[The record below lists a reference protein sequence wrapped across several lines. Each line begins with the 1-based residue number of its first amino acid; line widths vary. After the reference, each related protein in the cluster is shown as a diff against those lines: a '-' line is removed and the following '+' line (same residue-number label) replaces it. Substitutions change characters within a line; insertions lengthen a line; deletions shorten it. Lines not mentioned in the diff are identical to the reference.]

1 MLNGITIAGLLSTLQ
16 GFAIIILKLALL
28 YIVMR
33 VGSALFVWIWRTI
46 LVPIFEKR
54 AYFYSYNQEG
64 VFYHERRIFGIF
76 RFGRNFRSRINDT
89 LVGYVATKRGRKNEN
104 SDANQIYLKRR
115 GRTFVGEAKSK
126 YRESNEN
133 EKESKKKEWK
143 YETNGKGERVCNI
156 YLTFPGA
163 EGGTEFDPNP
173 VGYVDKEGKVF
184 KYYLD
189 RDHWKKDIKLE
200 EPEFIGQCETP
211 KAKKGQKDPTGG
223 ERDDADVLQYIKW
236 KANESN
242 FNNEEDGENNG
253 AAELSETIIIDER
266 RTFVNKEGKGQMDGT
281 WLFFRRNRPL
291 FSKVKSKQ
299 MDGGNVNDGER
310 FPYAFLSSK
319 LWRILHVY
327 PTFWDCK
334 AMAWGYGYCTEGF
347 RNPFKQNSGDF
358 PMITRAAAALLLAQK
373 EEFYLD
379 PDEVVSDG
387 VPGAAATALFSLLV
401 YILLYPFLLRFSS
414 MGLFPVLGEE
424 YSSVITLVGLYF
436 ILWLCI
442 INPIRCIVR
451 LNHDGFESFLELM
464 NKNVGVLGW
473 MSTIVVATIIGA
485 LGAVFLKGF
494 DYVLLPL
501 FLSSL
506 IAVLFNW
513 AFYHQEP
520 WAISGIYEDFKKD
533 DSEDE
538 NNKQEEE
545 EKEDQEGNEKIRHQA
560 QLYLPT
566 KKIEFDEILLFDS
579 EKLKQLRMENPFR
592 KSLISDYENTVHDMI
607 QREFYDGDLYSKI
620 MYLRSRV
627 GAYVNK
633 YHLSSVEK
641 VKLILRICQP
651 DNVEYEYDHECPE
664 LYEGFDEE
672 NPLLQK
678 NLGKGFREYCRFPT
692 ETIHDKRGDCDCHA
706 AFGAALLAA
715 CGYRSC
721 FSLGNTALGCH
732 AMCGIESTSELQA
745 YCLPDN
751 SFVKDGK
758 TFILLET
765 TGQFGLEDQAES
777 QKSMSGNNTTVIIE
791 PYQKKEEDGEKTV

>member
-1 MLNGITIAGLLSTLQ
+1 MLQ
-16 GFAIIILKLALL
+16 GISIESLLGTLASFGYIILKLVLL
-28 YIVMR
+28 YLVMR
-33 VGSALFVWIWRTI
+33 IGSALFVWIWRTI
-46 LVPIFEKR
+46 FVPIFEKR

-64 VFYHERRIFGIF
+64 VFYHERKILGIF

-104 SDANQIYLKRR
+104 SDANRIYLKRR
-115 GRTFVGEAKSK
+115 GRTFVGEAKAK
-126 YRESNEN
+126 YLDG
-133 EKESKKKEWK
+133 KEWK
-143 YETNGKGERVCNI
+143 YETNNKGERVCNI

-173 VGYVDKEGKVF
+173 VGYVDQNGKVF

-189 RDHWKKDIKLE
+189 REHWKKDIKLE

-211 KAKKGQKDPTGG
+211 KAKDGKKDPTGG
-223 ERDDADVLQYIKW
+223 ERDDADVLQYIQW
-236 KANESN
+236 EANESN
-242 FNNEEDGENNG
+242 FFKSEEDCENNG
-253 AAELSETIIIDER
+253 GGELSETIIIDER

-281 WLFFRRNRPL
+281 WLFFRRNRP
-291 FSKVKSKQ
+291 FFRKVKSKQ
-299 MDGGNVNDGER
+299 MDGGNVKDGAR

-327 PTFWDCK
+327 PTYWDCK
-334 AMAWGYGYCTEGF
+334 AMAWGYGYCLEGF
-347 RNPFKQNSGDF
+347 RNPFKQKSEDY

-373 EEFYLD
+373 EGFYLD

-401 YILLYPFLLRFSS
+401 YILLYPFLLKLSS
-414 MGLFPVLGEE
+414 VELFQFLGKE

-451 LNHDGFESFLELM
+451 LDHDGFESFLELL

-473 MSTIVVATIIGA
+473 MSTIIVATVIGA
-485 LGAVFLKGF
+485 LGAAFLKGF
-494 DYVLLPL
+494 DYVLIPL
-501 FLSSL
+501 FLSTL
-506 IAVLFNW
+506 TAVLFNW

-533 DSEDE
+533 DSEEE

-545 EKEDQEGNEKIRHQA
+545 KKEDQEGNEKIRHQA

-566 KKIEFDEILLFDS
+566 KRINFDEMILIDS
-579 EKLKQLRMENPFR
+579 EKLKQLRIENPFR

-607 QREFYDGDLYSKI
+607 QREFNGDLYSKI

-651 DNVEYEYDHECPE
+651 ENVDYQYDHECPE

-678 NLGKGFREYCRFPT
+678 NLKKGFREYCRFPT

-721 FSLGNTALGCH
+721 FSLGNTALGYH
-732 AMCGIESTSELQA
+732 AMCGIECTPELQA
-745 YCLPDN
+745 YCQPDN
-751 SFVKDGK
+751 SFVKDGM

-765 TGQFGLEDQAES
+765 TGQFGLEDKAES
-777 QKSMSGNNTTVIIE
+777 QESMSEDNTTVIIE
-791 PYQKKEEDGEKTV
+791 PYQKKEEDDKASV